1 MGEEARQVVLG
12 GAPVDLMHFP
22 EALQLISDR
31 AAGSHGPPLAVVSAN
46 LDHIR
51 HFGAGGPWD
60 SSHSTPDLSWLSLL
74 DGAPLVSQARRLTGT
89 RWPRLAGSDLI
100 EPLLAAAERRGLR
113 VGFLGGST
121 ETQRLLRQRLPHRW
135 PQLRA
140 VGWWSP
146 DRSELTDATASTALA
161 ERIAAAGVDLL
172 VVGLGKPR
180 QEQWISSYGAQ
191 TGARV
196 LLAFGAVVDFLA
208 GRVGRAP
215 AWVSSRGLE
224 WAWRLGREPKRL
236 ARRYLIEGPP
246 AYLRL
251 RRRSSVADAPSY
263 RRPGREEA

>member
-1 MGEEARQVVLG
+1 MSEEARRIVLG
-12 GAPVDLMHFP
+12 GTPVDLMHFP
-22 EALQLISDR
+22 QAVKLISDR
-31 AAGSHGPPLAVVSAN
+31 AAAEGGPPLAVVSAN

-60 SSHSTPDLSWLSLL
+60 IAEDTGGLSWLSLL
-74 DGAPLVSQARRLTGT
+74 DGAPLAAQARRLTGT
-89 RWPRLAGSDLI
+89 PWPRLAGSDLI
-100 EPLLAAAERRGLR
+100 EPLLTAAERRGVR

-121 ETQRLLRQRLPHRW
+121 ETQRLLRRRLPEKW
-135 PQLRA
+135 PHLRT

-146 DRSELTDATASTALA
+146 DRSDLSDVEASTALA
-161 ERIAAAGVDLL
+161 AGIEAAGVDLL

-180 QEQWISSYGAQ
+180 QEHWISTYGAG

-208 GRVGRAP
+208 GRVARAP
-215 AWVSSRGLE
+215 GWVSRRGLE

-236 ARRYLIEGPP
+236 YRRYLIEGPP

-251 RRRSSVADAPSY
+251 RRRSSAAAAIG
-263 RRPGREEA
+263 PGRGHGWT